1 MKINKVALIGLGAL
15 GSAYASMLYD
25 NDPRQIKIIAGGER
39 VRRYK
44 EQGILINGKR
54 YDFQFAAPEAQGD
67 KADLIIVAVKTYHLP
82 QAIKDMKNYVGENT
96 IILSLL
102 NGITSEEM
110 LGNEFGREKILYAV
124 SFALTPNRQAG
135 HIGFSG
141 RGNLSF
147 GEKNNTKYSDKVKAV
162 KELFD
167 KASIPYNIPEDM
179 LHTLWWKFM
188 VNVGINQCSAVTRG
202 RYGLFQSVKEAREF
216 MKEAMRE
223 VTAVSEKEGIKLTE
237 ADMSTWDEVLDSLDP
252 SSRTSML
259 EDVECGRKTEVDA
272 FAGAVLVLGD
282 KHNID
287 TPVNRTLYTIIKL
300 IEQNKVLKVLSH

>member
-25 NDPRQIKIIAGGER
+25 VNPQGIKIIAGGQR

-44 EQGILINGKR
+44 EKGFVINGKR
-54 YDFQFAAPEAQGD
+54 YDFEFSAPEEQGD
-67 KADLIIVAVKTYHLP
+67 TADLIIVAVKTYQLP
-82 QAIKDMKNYVGENT
+82 QAISDMKNQVGENT

-102 NGITSEEM
+102 NGITSEAM
-110 LGNEFGREKILYAV
+110 LGSEFDMGKILYAV
-124 SFALTPNRQAG
+124 SFALTPNREEN
-135 HIGFSG
+135 HVRFSG
-141 RGNLSF
+141 CGNLSF
-147 GEKNNTKYSDKVKAV
+147 GEKNNTEYSDKVSAV

-167 KASIPYNIPEDM
+167 KAGIPYNIPEDM

-202 RYGLFQSVKEAREF
+202 RYGLFQSVNEAREF
-216 MKEAMRE
+216 MKSAMRE
-223 VTAVSEKEGIKLTE
+223 VVQVSEKEGVKLTP
-237 ADMSTWDEVLDSLDP
+237 ADINKWDEVLDTLDP
-252 SSRTSML
+252 ACRTSML
-259 EDVECGRKTEVDA
+259 EDIECGRKTEVDA
-272 FAGAVLVLGD
+272 FAGTVCALGA

-300 IEQNKVLKVLSH
+300 IEQNKGLSH

>member
-1 MKINKVALIGLGAL
+1 MKINKVLLIGLGAL

-25 NDPRQIKIIAGGER
+25 SDPRQIKIIAGGER
-39 VRRYK
+39 ARRYN
-44 EQGILINGKR
+44 EQGLLINGKR
-54 YDFQFAAPEAQGD
+54 YDFDFVAPEEDGD

-82 QAIKDMKNYVGENT
+82 QAIKDMRNYVGENT

-102 NGITSEEM
+102 NGITSEDM
-110 LGNEFGREKILYAV
+110 LGHEFGREKMLYAV
-124 SFALTPNRQAG
+124 SFALTPNRQDG
-135 HIGFSG
+135 QICFVG

-147 GEKNNTKYSDKVKAV
+147 GEKNNTQYSAKVNAVKA
-162 KELFD
+162 LFD
-167 KASIPYNIPEDM
+167 KAGIPYNIPEDM

-202 RYGLFQSVKEAREF
+202 RYGLFQSVNEARKF
-216 MKEAMRE
+216 MKTAMRE
-223 VTAVSEKEGIKLTE
+223 VVAVSEKEGIKLTE
-237 ADMSTWDEVLDSLDP
+237 ADINRWDEVLDSLDP
-252 SSRTSML
+252 ASRTSML

-272 FAGAVLVLGD
+272 FAGAVCALGA

-300 IEQNKVLKVLSH
+300 IEQNKGLLY

>member
-1 MKINKVALIGLGAL
+1 MKINKVLLIGLGAL

-25 NDPRQIKIIAGGER
+25 MEPRQIKIVAGGER
-39 VRRYK
+39 ARRYK
-44 EQGILINGKR
+44 AQGILINGKQ
-54 YDFQFAAPEAQGD
+54 YDFDFAAPEENGD

-102 NGITSEEM
+102 NGIISEEM
-110 LGNEFGREKILYAV
+110 LGKEFGRGKILYAV
-124 SFALTPNRQAG
+124 SFALTPNREDG
-135 HIGFSG
+135 HICFSG

-147 GEKNNTKYSDKVKAV
+147 GEKNNTQYSEKVNAV

-167 KASIPYNIPEDM
+167 RAQIPYNIPEDM

-202 RYGLFQSVKEAREF
+202 RYGLFQSVNEAREF
-216 MKEAMRE
+216 MKAAMRE
-223 VTAVSEKEGIKLTE
+223 VIQVAEKEGIRLTK
-237 ADMSTWDEVLDSLDP
+237 DDLSKWDEVLNSLDP
-252 SSRTSML
+252 TSRTSML

-272 FAGAVLVLGD
+272 FAGAVCGLGA

-300 IEQNKVLKVLSH
+300 IEQNKGLSQ